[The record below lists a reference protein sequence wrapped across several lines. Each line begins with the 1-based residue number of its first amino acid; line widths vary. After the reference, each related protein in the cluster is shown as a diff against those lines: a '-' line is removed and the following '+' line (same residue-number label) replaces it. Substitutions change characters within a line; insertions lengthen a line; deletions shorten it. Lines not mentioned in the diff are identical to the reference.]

1 MSAQQTFA
9 LCLDCWEFS
18 YGIADKNGVF
28 ERDSSSSN
36 HWNHAVHVFGSPASY
51 EGSTAQPIRQVLMDL
66 QRGIP
71 ISDGRM
77 EMFSLCCAVNALQ
90 PNNGIAVK
98 GADVPLGAVQL
109 YQSKQGNEPD
119 AVEADEAIDF
129 DPAESMDTLP
139 GLEDAA

>member
-1 MSAQQTFA
+1 MSSQQVFA
-9 LCLDCWEFS
+9 LCLDCFELH
-18 YGIADKNGVF
+18 YGIPDANGVYS
-28 ERDSSSSN
+28 RDSSSSN

-71 ISDGRM
+71 ISDGRI

-98 GADVPLGAVQL
+98 SADVPLGAVQL
-109 YQSKQGNEPD
+109 YQAKQGNDSEAEPED
-119 AVEADEAIDF
+119 DDFNPAD
-129 DPAESMDTLP
+129 SMDTLP
-139 GLEDAA
+139 GLEGVA